1 MIIRNVSTVEQK
13 RRGPDILIKVIHWM
27 AASGW
32 ILMFAVLLLTDKA
45 RPKVAFFLDRIL
57 QVPLRTSWDR
67 KLLNIACFLLVLIL
81 GLCLIGLFINSWRHK
96 RKTDH
101 YNSSLVIMG
110 ILALGGIFII
120 AFS

>member
-1 MIIRNVSTVEQK
+1 MMNRNISTIEQK
-13 RRGPDILIKVIHWM
+13 RRGPDIWIKIIRWT
-27 AASGW
+27 AALGW

-67 KLLNIACFLLVLIL
+67 RLLDIACFLLVLIL
-81 GLCLIGLFINSWRHK
+81 GLCLSGLFINSRRHK

-101 YNSSLVIMG
+101 YNRSLVIMG